1 MSAKTMKL
9 LRKGAKKF
17 NLPYKDM
24 KKAYKNLKGEEKEQF
39 LKDARSIV

>member
-17 NLPYKDM
+17 NLPYKD
-24 KKAYKNLKGEEKEQF
+24 LKRAFKQLDAEGRDKF
-39 LKDARSIV
+39 LQEARSTV